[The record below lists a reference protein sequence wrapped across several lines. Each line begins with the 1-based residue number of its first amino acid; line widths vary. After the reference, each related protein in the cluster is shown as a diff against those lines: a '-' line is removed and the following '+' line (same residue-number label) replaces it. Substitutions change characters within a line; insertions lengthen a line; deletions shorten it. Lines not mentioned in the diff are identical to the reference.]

1 MSESTELARR
11 LHDLAIEMA
20 AMAQNGTNYATDRYE
35 IARYARL
42 REQSAEL
49 FGMIAGL
56 QDAEPVRLALQIE
69 AGHATPKVDVRG
81 ALFDAEE
88 RILLIR
94 EARNG
99 LWNLPGGWAD
109 ALDAPSTA
117 VIREVEEE
125 AGLRVRASRLAF
137 VHDGAIH
144 NGHANSPWH
153 IYKLFFLVDR
163 LDPDAQPVAGLDGET
178 TDARFFSLDD
188 LPQISAA
195 RTSMAQL
202 RLLLAYHRDP
212 ALPTAF
218 D

>member
-1 MSESTELARR
+1 MSDSSELSRK

-20 AMAQNGTNYATDRYE
+20 AMAQNGTTYANDRYE

-49 FGMIAGL
+49 LTLISGMD
-56 QDAEPVRLALQIE
+56 DAEPFRLALQTE

-81 ALFDAEE
+81 ALFDDEG
-88 RILLIR
+88 RVLLIR

-125 AGLRVRASRLAF
+125 AGLRVHARKLAF

-153 IYKLFFLVDR
+153 IYKLFFLVEQ
-163 LDPDAQPVAGLDGET
+163 LDPDARPVAGLDGET
-178 TDARFFSLDD
+178 TGADFFD
-188 LPQISAA
+188 LERLPELSGA
-195 RTSMAQL
+195 RTTLQQL
-202 RLLLAYHRDP
+202 RLLLDHHRTPERLTD
-212 ALPTAF
+212 F